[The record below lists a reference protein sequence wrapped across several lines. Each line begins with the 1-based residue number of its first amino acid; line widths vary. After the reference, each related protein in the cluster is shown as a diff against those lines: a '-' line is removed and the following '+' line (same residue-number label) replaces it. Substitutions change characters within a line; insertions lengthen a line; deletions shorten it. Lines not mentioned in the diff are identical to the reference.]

1 MHLIKSTKNHCRKKN
16 NIGVPIRPTLLRE
29 SAHTDKIIK
38 IKIKIKLSNKN
49 KI

>member
-1 MHLIKSTKNHCRKKN
+1 MHLIKSTKNYCRKK
-16 NIGVPIRPTLLRE
+16 NIGVPIRPTLLRA

-38 IKIKIKLSNKN
+38 IKIKLSNKN

>member
-1 MHLIKSTKNHCRKKN
+1 MHLIKSTQNYCRKK
-16 NIGVPIRPTLLRE
+16 NIGVPIRPTLLWA

>member
-1 MHLIKSTKNHCRKKN
+1 
-16 NIGVPIRPTLLRE
+16 LLWA